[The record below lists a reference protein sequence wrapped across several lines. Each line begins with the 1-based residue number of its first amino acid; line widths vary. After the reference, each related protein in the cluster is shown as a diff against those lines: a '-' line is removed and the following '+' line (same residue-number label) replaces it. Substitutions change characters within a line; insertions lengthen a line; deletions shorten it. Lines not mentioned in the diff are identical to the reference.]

1 MIEINGFTITK
12 KVGTGGMADVFKAIS
27 KKDNRVVAVKIL
39 KESVLTESNLVKRFL
54 REGEILSK
62 LNHPN
67 IVKFIE
73 SGNVNNSHYIITE
86 FLGDGD
92 ILSTVNH
99 SFDYKISVAMDI
111 CDALHFAHSK
121 HIVHRDLKPSN
132 ILLNSAK
139 TPKITDFGIATL
151 LNSQWTQLTKTDMV
165 IGTIAYMS
173 PEQQFRPNK
182 VDRRTDIFSIGAILY
197 QYFTGREAIG
207 RFPLPTEI
215 IKNFPKELEKI
226 ILKCMEY
233 EPEHRF
239 QTAGEIAEA
248 LYPFLDANINLPL
261 ITIFGEEKETV
272 AVNDDFSERITP
284 CIQALKSKFVQD
296 QLDGEKQLR
305 QNIKQEDIP
314 RLYNILKTENNRVR
328 WVLID
333 LIGELGDS
341 SAVNQLIPYI
351 NIHELT
357 PYVIK
362 ALGKLKGQTALNALL
377 HFMPRK
383 TALGGY
389 KETTLTKEFLPQLIN
404 AIGEISA
411 RVLTKFEKYL
421 LFHKVEKVRE
431 TFLLTAYTHNL
442 KLNSQYL
449 NKLEKKEKN
458 KVILSLI
465 KKIRENA

>member
-1 MIEINGFTITK
+1 MYDIKGYKIVE
-12 KVGTGGMADVFKAIS
+12 KVGTGGMADVYKAIS
-27 KKDNRVVAVKIL
+27 HTDKREVAIKIL
-39 KESVLTESNLVKRFL
+39 KETALSNTEIIKRFL
-54 REGEILSK
+54 RESVILST

-67 IVKFIE
+67 IVKFFE
-73 SGNVNNSHYIITE
+73 EGEVNGRHYMITE
-86 FLGDGD
+86 FLGEGD
-92 ILSTVNH
+92 ILSTINH
-99 SFDYKISVAMDI
+99 SFNFKISVAMDI

-173 PEQQFRPNK
+173 PEQQFRPHK

-215 IKNFPKELEKI
+215 IENFPKELEKI

-233 EPEHRF
+233 EPDKRF
-239 QTAGEIAEA
+239 QTAGEIVEA
-248 LYPFLDANINLPL
+248 LYKFLDVNINLPL
-261 ITIFGEEKETV
+261 IATYGNEKETV
-272 AVNDDFSERITP
+272 AVKDDFSERITP
-284 CIQALKSKFVQD
+284 CLQALKSKFVQD

-305 QNIKQEDIP
+305 LKIKQEDIP

-333 LIGELGDS
+333 LIGELGDNA
-341 SAVNQLIPYI
+341 AVNQILPYI
-351 NIHELT
+351 NIRELT

-362 ALGKLKGQTALNALL
+362 ALGKLKGQVALNELVRLMPVKSLL
-377 HFMPRK
+377 
-383 TALGGY
+383 GY
-389 KETTLTKEFLPQLIN
+389 KETDITKEFLPQIIL
-404 AIGEISA
+404 AISEIA
-411 RVLTKFEKYL
+411 PNILLKYEKYL
-421 LFHKVEKVRE
+421 LFHKSDNVRK
-431 TFLLTAYTHNL
+431 TFLSIVLNKNL
-442 KLNSQYL
+442 PIDMANL
-449 NKLEKKEKN
+449 NKLKKKEQN
-458 KVILSLI
+458 NHILSLI
-465 KKIRENA
+465 KKIRENI